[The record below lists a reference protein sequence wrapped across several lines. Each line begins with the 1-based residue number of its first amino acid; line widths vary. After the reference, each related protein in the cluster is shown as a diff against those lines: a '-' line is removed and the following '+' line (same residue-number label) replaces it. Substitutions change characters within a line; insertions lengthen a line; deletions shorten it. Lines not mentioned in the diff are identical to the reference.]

1 VANRADQASLV
12 VQDIARS
19 SLKTL
24 IQQARSGV
32 LAIIRKVD
40 AQTDAVNALGKR
52 REGAR
57 KAMRQAKTKKRPT

>member
-1 VANRADQASLV
+1 MTRADQAGLV

-24 IQQARSGV
+24 IQRARSGV

-40 AQTDAVNALGKR
+40 AQTDGGGGVRDAG
-52 REGAR
+52 
-57 KAMRQAKTKKRPT
+57 KAMRRAKKKRPT